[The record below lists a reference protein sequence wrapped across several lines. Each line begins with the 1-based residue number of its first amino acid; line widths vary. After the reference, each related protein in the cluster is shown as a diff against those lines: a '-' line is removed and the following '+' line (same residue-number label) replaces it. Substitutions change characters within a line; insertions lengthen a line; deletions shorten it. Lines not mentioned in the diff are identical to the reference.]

1 MVNNNFRNNVRVLK
15 ENKHYRFSDLF
26 FKHGMR
32 WEKDRNTILNDIKF
46 KDSILRQ
53 YLEQKTKERDYKT
66 LKEIIKDYISK
77 NNLKSPSESE
87 LVIHLRC
94 GDIFEK
100 IDKTSKDMSA
110 GQHRLIKNLL
120 KYQKEIFTNEI
131 NKVSVVTAMHFGANE
146 LTQKYFYSK
155 EVYNENI
162 KFLEFFEGLINNIGY
177 ELNIV
182 SNDDFDQDLCYMAGS
197 NFFFKGISK
206 INNIVEQ
213 CLAKNAKVYNF
224 KWRTTTIYERRNTK

>member
-1 MVNNNFRNNVRVLK
+1 MMINNNFRNDVRVLK

-26 FKHGMR
+26 FKKGIR
-32 WEKDRNTILNDIKF
+32 WENDRNTILNDIKF

-53 YLEQKTKERDYKT
+53 YLEQKTKEQDYET

-77 NNLKSPSESE
+77 NNLKCPSESE

-100 IDKTSKDMSA
+100 IDKADARRVKK
-110 GQHRLIKNLL
+110 QYILIDNLF
-120 KYQKEIFTNEI
+120 KKQKKIFTNKI

-146 LTQKYFYSK
+146 LNQKYFYSK

-162 KFLEFFEGLINNIGY
+162 KFLEFFEGVINNIGY
-177 ELNIV
+177 ELNII
-182 SNDDFDQDLCYMAGS
+182 SNNDFDQDLCYMTGS
-197 NFFFKGISK
+197 NFFLKGIS
-206 INNIVEQ
+206 NVTDIVER
-213 CLAKNAKVYNF
+213 CLVKNAKVYSFND
-224 KWRTTTIYERRNTK
+224 

>member
-1 MVNNNFRNNVRVLK
+1 MINNNFRNDVRVLK

-26 FKHGMR
+26 FKKGIR
-32 WEKDRNTILNDIKF
+32 WENDRNTILNDIKF

-53 YLEQKTKERDYKT
+53 YLEQKTKEQDYET

-77 NNLKSPSESE
+77 NNLKCPSESE

-100 IDKTSKDMSA
+100 IDKADARRVKK
-110 GQHRLIKNLL
+110 QYILIDNLF
-120 KYQKEIFTNEI
+120 KKQKKIFTNKI

-146 LTQKYFYSK
+146 LNQKYFYSK

-162 KFLEFFEGLINNIGY
+162 KFLEFFEGVINNIGY
-177 ELNIV
+177 ELNII
-182 SNDDFDQDLCYMAGS
+182 SNNDFDQDLCYMAGS
-197 NFFFKGISK
+197 NFFLKGIS
-206 INNIVEQ
+206 NVTDIVER
-213 CLAKNAKVYNF
+213 CLVKNAKVYSFND
-224 KWRTTTIYERRNTK
+224 

>member
-1 MVNNNFRNNVRVLK
+1 MINNNFRNDVRVLK

-26 FKHGMR
+26 FKKGIR
-32 WEKDRNTILNDIKF
+32 WENDRNTILNDIKF

-53 YLEQKTKERDYKT
+53 YLEQKTKEQDYET

-77 NNLKSPSESE
+77 NNLKCPSESE

-100 IDKTSKDMSA
+100 IDKADARRVKK
-110 GQHRLIKNLL
+110 QYILIDNLF
-120 KYQKEIFTNEI
+120 KKQKKIFTNKI

-146 LTQKYFYSK
+146 LNQKYFYSK

-162 KFLEFFEGLINNIGY
+162 KFLEFFEGVINNIGY
-177 ELNIV
+177 ELNII
-182 SNDDFDQDLCYMAGS
+182 SNNDFDQDLCYMTGS
-197 NFFFKGISK
+197 NFFLKGIS
-206 INNIVEQ
+206 NVTDIVER
-213 CLAKNAKVYNF
+213 CLVKNAKVYSFND
-224 KWRTTTIYERRNTK
+224 